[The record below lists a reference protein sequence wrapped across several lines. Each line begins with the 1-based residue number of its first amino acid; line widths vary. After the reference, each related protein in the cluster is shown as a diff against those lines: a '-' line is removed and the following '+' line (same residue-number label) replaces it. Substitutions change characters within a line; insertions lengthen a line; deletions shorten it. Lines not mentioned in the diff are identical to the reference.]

1 MHELAVTES
10 ILNIAVAEAQKHNAS
25 RVLEI
30 RLKIGEFSGVLPQL
44 IQDYFDIV
52 SKDTIADGAKLVIDR
67 IPIGVRCN
75 NCSHENTIDIMK
87 IKCPVCGSTD
97 VKIVSGKEF
106 YVDSME
112 VE

>member
-1 MHELAVTES
+1 MHELAITES
-10 ILNIAVAEAQKHNAS
+10 ILNIAVEQAEMHNAS
-25 RVLEI
+25 KVLEI
-30 RLKIGEFSGVLPQL
+30 RLKVGEFSGVLPQL

-52 SKDTIADGAKLVIDR
+52 SKDTIVEGAKLIIDR
-67 IPIGVRCN
+67 IPIGVKCN
-75 NCSHENTIDIMK
+75 NCSHEATIDIMK